1 MKKVFIFLLICF
13 GNAWIW
19 KIFEKNFLLGV
30 LCIVASLS
38 LFSLLISTKPRKNL
52 LIISSLSLVVIA
64 SFQIKWFDPNSFVD
78 TTPLEKDLM
87 EKRMRLYPNPRIA
100 HWLEQRQELIAFYR
114 FRNNL
119 GEALDFNYYF
129 FANHPR
135 ERVGVT
141 EHEKFSPVLFPLLLV
156 GLYLSIK
163 TGKHLGFYLLFIFI
177 LFTSAATYTNEPVG
191 FALVFPFIVSLSILA
206 LNKYVK

>member
-1 MKKVFIFLLICF
+1 MKKVLIFLLICF
-13 GNAWIW
+13 GNYWIW
-19 KIFEKNFLLGV
+19 KIFEKNFLLGA
-30 LCIVASLS
+30 LCVVASLS
-38 LFSLLISTKPRKNL
+38 LFGLLISNKPKKNL
-52 LIISSLSLVVIA
+52 LIISSLLLVVIVG
-64 SFQIKWFDPNSFVD
+64 FQIKEFNPNSFVD
-78 TTPLEKDLM
+78 TTPLEKDIM

-100 HWLEQRQELIAFYR
+100 HWLEQRQESIAFYR

-119 GEALDFNYYF
+119 GEVLDFNYYF

-141 EHEKFSPVLFPLLLV
+141 EYEKFSPILFPILLV

-163 TGKHLGFYLLFIFI
+163 TGKHLGFYLLFIFV
-177 LFTSAATYTNEPVG
+177 LSTSATTYPTEPVG